1 MNFALE
7 CFKDVA
13 TKDFSGYVAE
23 GVTEQATFAM
33 FPNEQLLFAVRP
45 KVGRSQRTLHLDVDH
60 VNKENLSM
68 SSVFI
73 GDQGD

>member
-1 MNFALE
+1 MSFALE
-7 CFKDVA
+7 SFKDVA